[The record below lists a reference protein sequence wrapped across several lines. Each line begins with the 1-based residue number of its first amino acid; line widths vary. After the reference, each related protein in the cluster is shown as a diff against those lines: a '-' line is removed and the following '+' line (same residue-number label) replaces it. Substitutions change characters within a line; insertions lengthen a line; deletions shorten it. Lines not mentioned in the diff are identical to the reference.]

1 MSPTYLKNKRLRLHE
16 RAMRGVVARER
27 MRMERT
33 EAMRDVG
40 GLVTDG
46 CLGAHSV
53 RLLAWPDGKHVAVT
67 VDGRHRQA
75 RTLRGVA
82 RIMAQIVC
90 RKLGK

>member
-1 MSPTYLKNKRLRLHE
+1 MSPTYLKNKRLRLRA
-16 RAMRGVVARER
+16 RAMRGVAERELK
-27 MRMERT
+27 RMELAV
-33 EAMRDVG
+33 AMRAVG

-46 CLGAHSV
+46 CLGAHKV

-82 RIMAQIVC
+82 RIIAEIIF
-90 RKLGK
+90 RKC